1 MVSLKTIAKQ
11 CGVSTAT
18 GSKALN
24 DQKDI
29 SEETKIRV
37 RETAEQLGYF
47 PNAAARALKT
57 NRSYNIGVLFE
68 EEAGSGLTH
77 EYFSGVLN
85 GFKTQ
90 AEKMGYDIT
99 FINSC
104 FEKRKM
110 SYYEHCRYRNFQG
123 IAIVCADFESPDVIE
138 LMNSDMPVV
147 TIDYVHHNCSAVCS
161 NNIQG
166 MEELVKYIYSMGHRK
181 IAYIHGQDASN
192 VTRERLAS
200 FYRTVEELGVDIPDE
215 YVKTADYLTT
225 QRAAEQTKVLLD
237 LQDSPTCII
246 FPDDTSLIGG
256 MNVILNRGLH
266 IPTDISV
273 AGYDGTRIS
282 QLLSPKL
289 TTIQQNTEL
298 IGIEAAE
305 HLIRTIENPK
315 TALVERVVIEG
326 KLIEGQSVGQCTN
339 YVGGLNDYNKFVHDS

>member
-18 GSKALN
+18 VSKALN

-200 FYRTVEELGVDIPDE
+200 FYRTVEELGLDIPDE
-215 YVKTADYLTT
+215 YIKTADYLTT
-225 QRAAEQTKVLLD
+225 KRAAEQTKVLLD
-237 LQDSPTCII
+237 LQDPPTCII

-256 MNVILNRGLH
+256 MNVILDRGLH

-282 QLLSPKL
+282 QLLNPKL

-298 IGIEAAE
+298 IGTEAAE
-305 HLIRTIENPK
+305 RLIRTIENPK
-315 TALVERVVIEG
+315 TALIERVVIEG

-339 YVGGLNDYNKFVHDS
+339 

>member
-18 GSKALN
+18 VSKALN

-29 SEETKIRV
+29 SEETKNRV

-200 FYRTVEELGVDIPDE
+200 FYRTVEELGLDIPDE
-215 YVKTADYLTT
+215 YIKTADYLTT
-225 QRAAEQTKVLLD
+225 KRAAEQTKVLLD
-237 LQDSPTCII
+237 LQDPPTCII

-256 MNVILNRGLH
+256 MNVILDRGLH

-282 QLLSPKL
+282 KLLNPKL

-298 IGIEAAE
+298 IGAEAAE
-305 HLIRTIENPK
+305 RLIRTIENPK
-315 TALVERVVIEG
+315 TALIERVVIEG

-339 YVGGLNDYNKFVHDS
+339 